1 MREQLRIL
9 QEIQETGRNVVTC
22 GMCGFVLLV
31 YTDES
36 MHRCIKCDFIDDPCH
51 FPDIVSVG
59 DIELLH
65 QEPVQYTDDMFDDAD
80 ALASAG
86 HGTDEDYGY
95 YGEED

>member
-9 QEIQETGRNVVTC
+9 QEIQEGGHNVVTC

-36 MHRCIKCDFIDDPCH
+36 MNRCVKCDYIEEG
-51 FPDIVSVG
+51 FPDIVSVS

-65 QEPVQYTDDMFDDAD
+65 QEPVQYTDDMHDDAD

-95 YGEED
+95 YGEEY